1 MFCRQSDQREQLAR
15 HKNVTWRGQELGRG
29 GTLRF
34 DDDEGELGMLVPM
47 RLAISALVGLALVA
61 GWGLYGAQAQVEVVV
76 GERAMPAPI
85 VEVVP
90 VARPGWSWVPGH
102 WVWRRG
108 AWFWVK
114 GHHIR
119 GVMTAMPAPV
129 VEVVPVRPSP
139 AHVWV
144 KGHHA
149 WEGGRWVWRPGV
161 WVRL

>member
-1 MFCRQSDQREQLAR
+1 
-15 HKNVTWRGQELGRG
+15 
-29 GTLRF
+29 
-34 DDDEGELGMLVPM
+34 MLVLL
-47 RLAISALVGLALVA
+47 RLASSALLGLVLVA
-61 GWGLYGAQAQVEVVV
+61 GWRAEVAQAQVAVVV

-90 VARPGWSWVPGH
+90 AARPGWSWVPGH
-102 WVWRRG
+102 WAWRRG

-114 GHHIR
+114 GHHVR
-119 GVMTAMPAPV
+119 GVVVAMPAPV

-149 WEGGRWVWRPGV
+149 WEGGRWIWRPGV

>member
-1 MFCRQSDQREQLAR
+1 MLA
-15 HKNVTWRGQELGRG
+15 L
-29 GTLRF
+29 LRVA
-34 DDDEGELGMLVPM
+34 M
-47 RLAISALVGLALVA
+47 SALLGLALVA
-61 GWGLYGAQAQVEVVV
+61 GWAAGMAQAQVRVVV

-90 VARPGWSWVPGH
+90 AVRPGWTWVPGH
-102 WVWRRG
+102 WAWRHG

-114 GHHIR
+114 GHHVQ
-119 GVMTAMPAPV
+119 GVVEAMPAPV

-139 AHVWV
+139 RHTWV

-149 WEGGRWVWRPGV
+149 FEDGRWVWHPGV

>member
-1 MFCRQSDQREQLAR
+1 MFCRQSDLREQLGR
-15 HKNVTWRGQELGRG
+15 HKNDTWRGQELGKG

-34 DDDEGELGMLVPM
+34 EDDEVDLRMSVLS
-47 RLAISALVGLALVA
+47 RLAISALAGLTLVT
-61 GWGLYGAQAQVEVVV
+61 GWGLYRAQAQVAVVV

-114 GHHIR
+114 GHHMR
-119 GVMTAMPAPV
+119 GVVTAMPAPI

-139 AHVWV
+139 AHIWV